1 MEDKMQLYKKL
12 HKKITV
18 VYQTYENTDQFF
30 KNWDCDFVSNP
41 GGPVLIE
48 TDKTE
53 EQILDRSFEIYE
65 NLEDG
70 AKKKRDNPAHKIAN
84 MFLLSNDDMSIL
96 ICDQFMSLEEYA
108 SIYMRE

>member
-1 MEDKMQLYKKL
+1 MQLYKKL
-12 HKKITV
+12 HNKITV
-18 VYQTYENTDQFF
+18 VYQSYENTDQFF
-30 KNWDCDFVSNP
+30 KNWDCDYVSAPNS
-41 GGPVLIE
+41 VIVD

-84 MFLLSNDDMSIL
+84 MFLLSSDDMSIL
-96 ICDQFMSLEEYA
+96 ICDQFMTLEEYA
-108 SIYMRE
+108 SIYMKE